1 MAKNVDTTQMTG
13 RERLNA
19 LLELVP
25 RDSSDCTASGALLAI
40 MLEFE
45 EGDSVGKS
53 PKPANSVAATP
64 VLLTVVDPVATV
76 AAVLELDAT
85 VPALVVD
92 EVVHCP
98 ILETLIP

>member
-25 RDSSDCTASGALLAI
+25 RDSSACTASGALLAI

-45 EGDSVGKS
+45 EGASVGKS
-53 PKPANSVAATP
+53 PKPANSVAAP

-76 AAVLELDAT
+76 AAVLELDTT